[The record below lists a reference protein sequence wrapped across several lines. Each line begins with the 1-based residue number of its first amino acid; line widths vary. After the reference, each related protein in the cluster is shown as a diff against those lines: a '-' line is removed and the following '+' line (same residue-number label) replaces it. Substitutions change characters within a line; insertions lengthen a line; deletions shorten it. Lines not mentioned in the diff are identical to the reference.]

1 MPQAEVTFG
10 GLTGIKGISFT
21 LSRGVYPSAFTLYL
35 RPQSGIDPGTAT
47 LTLGSTGKTLS
58 LSGCMLGD
66 AFIRKNYDQKAPTWA
81 VHGLDR
87 RCRWK
92 FLVVSGDYNRRKPDG
107 TLDTA
112 TQKTPAELAT
122 LLGAALSETIDTSRM
137 PSGVFPRALWRNQR
151 ADLALQA
158 LCDYVACEVVLNP
171 LTDGVEIWPL
181 GVGQSSPTGL
191 TEILPKYKFYPRS
204 NIPSRIEVH
213 GGDSLY
219 QSKLQLRTVMRD
231 DDGAQRLITNWQ
243 GLPYASVG
251 AESPFSFPSI
261 TSTTGF
267 DVFTAI
273 KRRANAYEGYFRD
286 FRVTGQADGTTQV
299 PNCPVNV
306 TQMDQYILND
316 YLLDSEKDLEGYS
329 RPLPMYISGDYYAY
343 TDLPNNTSDARWTG
357 GYRWYPER
365 KIVHTDF
372 PVFKLDSSGK
382 YAEPAFYLNTSY
394 KVKDT
399 NGQVVHIVRTGNVG
413 GAGGALIIKRPEL
426 SATYSTTTN
435 TEAQANSEADTYVQI
450 FQQKYQ
456 DPACSEMTYAG
467 MVLGTLDGKIAQ
479 ARWDILPTLGIR
491 TTVYENYEGDT
502 SSVSLNERRRRIA
515 LERLLEAR

>member
-1 MPQAEVTFG
+1 MAQAEITFG
-10 GLTGIKGISFT
+10 GLTGIKGMSFT
-21 LSRGVYPSAFTLYL
+21 LSRGVYPSVFTLYM

-47 LTLGSTGKTLS
+47 LTYGTTGKTLS
-58 LSGCMLGD
+58 LSGCMLGE
-66 AFIRKNYDQKAPTWA
+66 AFIRKNYDQKAPTQA

-171 LTDGVEIWPL
+171 LSDSVEIWPL
-181 GVGQSSPTGL
+181 GTGQNSPTGL

-219 QSKLQLRTVMRD
+219 QSKLQLRTVMRND
-231 DDGAQRLITNWQ
+231 NGDQKLITNWEA
-243 GLPYASVG
+243 LPYTSVG

-261 TSTTGF
+261 TSA
-267 DVFTAI
+267 V
-273 KRRANAYEGYFRD
+273 RRSNAYEGYFRD
-286 FRVTGQADGTTQV
+286 FRVTGQADGTLPV

-306 TQMDQYILND
+306 TNMDQYIIND
-316 YLLDSEKDLEGYS
+316 FLLYSERDLEGYY
-329 RPLPMYISGDYYAY
+329 RQIPAYLSGDYYAY
-343 TDLPNNTSDARWTG
+343 TDLPNNTSDTLWTG
-357 GYRWYPER
+357 GFKWFPDRR
-365 KIVHTDF
+365 IVHTDF

-394 KVKDT
+394 KVKDI

-435 TEAQANSEADTYVQI
+435 TEAQANSEADRYVQI

-502 SSVSLNERRRRIA
+502 SSVSLNERRRRLS
-515 LERLLEAR
+515 LERLVETQ